1 MLKETKKEFIQVL
14 KDYRKLVNKKHSD
27 IEAYNQIKS
36 KLNLYKQLSDT
47 NRVKW
52 TKEYLDIVERL
63 YKKEAKEIFE
73 SLVTE

>member
-1 MLKETKKEFIQVL
+1 MTNETKEEFIQVL

-36 KLNLYKQLSDT
+36 KLSLYKQLGDT

-52 TKEYLDIVERL
+52 TKEYLSKYPPVFTAEEL
-63 YKKEAKEIFE
+63 
-73 SLVTE
+73 L